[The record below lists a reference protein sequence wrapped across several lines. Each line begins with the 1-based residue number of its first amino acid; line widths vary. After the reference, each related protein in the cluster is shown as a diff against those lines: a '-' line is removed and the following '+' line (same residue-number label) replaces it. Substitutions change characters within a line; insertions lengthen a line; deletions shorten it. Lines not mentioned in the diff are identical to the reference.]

1 MSFEKLQ
8 IKRATMASSG
18 SLEFSEGLS
27 EGELFYEKTFGKL
40 YYVTSDS
47 WSFGANCHLI
57 NNELSSFT
65 ISNLAESGLRLRAF
79 LADGTYRDCSI
90 PAATSGI
97 AGLITPGAQTFAGD
111 KTFTGNIIANQD
123 ISIVGDLSSYSLST
137 GSIYAED
144 IVANTVSG
152 DLSGN
157 AATASRLLESV
168 AINGTAFNGSEDIT
182 TDSWGY
188 ARKILISGEAGT
200 SGTDIDGS
208 AETYTL
214 IIPTV
219 LSNFTNITSTAM
231 YGTNLGSSSTLW
243 ENLYIKNPYIYN
255 GSYYHLLD
263 SSATTNRTITL
274 PNADGLLA
282 YKKNDT
288 STVGDTNSPVYV
300 AAGGEILAC
309 SNINV
314 AHGGTGLTSLTKGA
328 VLAGNGTNSLL
339 QVDPVAAGQLLVS
352 NGTSSAPIYTTPTLD
367 WTEGTVS
374 GPILNFKINGETYA
388 SVAIPSARI
397 DTSTG
402 SNVARS
408 GIVTT
413 GAQTFSGAK
422 TFSGAVTLN
431 STLSVTGASSFTG
444 QISATNIKIS
454 GSLKSSPDETS
465 YLTLIDS
472 KATLTSPTVFLN
484 GTTLVLNSGSG
495 IYGSTL
501 PTTDL
506 EEGRVFFLL
515 V

>member
-1 MSFEKLQ
+1 MDGTWSINDLFIVNNDLSNIGFGRLSGQ
-8 IKRATMASSG
+8 DWLRLNIWQRDG
-18 SLEFSEGLS
+18 SLFQ
-27 EGELFYEKTFGKL
+27 
-40 YYVTSDS
+40 
-47 WSFGANCHLI
+47 
-57 NNELSSFT
+57 
-65 ISNLAESGLRLRAF
+65 
-79 LADGTYRDCSI
+79 ADI
-90 PAATSGI
+90 PAAGDT
-97 AGLITPGAQTFAGD
+97 TPGIVIPSAQTFGGD
-111 KTFTGNIIANQD
+111 KTFLGNIIANQD
-123 ISIVGDLSSYSLST
+123 VTIAGDLSSNSLST
-137 GSIYAED
+137 GSIYASD
-144 IVANTVSG
+144 MVINTVTG
-152 DLSGN
+152 NLNGN
-157 AATASRLLESV
+157 AATTSKLLESV

-219 LSNFTNITSTAM
+219 LSNFASITSTAI

-243 ENLYIKNPYIYN
+243 ENFYIRNPYIYN

-263 SSATTNRTITL
+263 SSATANRTITL
-274 PNADGLLA
+274 PNADGLLTH
-282 YKKNDT
+282 KKNDT

-309 SNINV
+309 SNVNV
-314 AHGGTGLTSLTKGA
+314 AHGGTGLTSFTKGA

-339 QVDPVAAGQLLVS
+339 QVAPVAAGQLLVS

-367 WTEGTVS
+367 WTEGNVS
-374 GPILNFKINGETYA
+374 GPILNFKINGATYA
-388 SVAIPSARI
+388 SVTIPSARI

-413 GAQTFSGAK
+413 GAQTFAGAK
-422 TFSGAVTLN
+422 TFSNAVTLN
-431 STLSVTGASSFTG
+431 STLSVIGTSSFTG

-454 GSLKSSPDETS
+454 GSLKSNPNGAS
-465 YLTLIDS
+465 YLTLTDS

-484 GTTLVLNSGSG
+484 GTILVLNSGSG
-495 IYGSTL
+495 IYGPTL
-501 PTTDL
+501 PTTGL